1 LSEMT
6 ETGEGLAPADQLS
19 FFGSGEG
26 RMTAATR
33 SSTPQPEQ
41 VRAKL
46 TGLLETLKRA
56 DALPWADREARLW
69 RTTFPQ
75 MTRWLPDDEAS
86 ALRRDFEREV
96 ERLAPSPST
105 RASVR

>member
-1 LSEMT
+1 MT
-6 ETGEGLAPADQLS
+6 ETGAGRSAADQLS

-26 RMTAATR
+26 QMTAPTR
-33 SSTPQPEQ
+33 LSTPRPEE

-56 DALPWADREARLW
+56 EALPWADREARLW

-75 MTRWLPDDEAS
+75 MTRWLPDDEAK
-86 ALRRDFEREV
+86 ALQQDFEREV
-96 ERLAPSPST
+96 ERLAPSSST